1 MTTRRTN
8 RQALRPNWDAKRREL
23 RVNET
28 VVKRFRQPAQNQ
40 ELILAVFEEDGW
52 PERIDDPLPPDPVRD
67 AKERL
72 HDVIKKLNRAQDV
85 PLIRFRGDGTG
96 TGVLW
101 ELLDGETLAQRKR
114 AAPERP

>member
-1 MTTRRTN
+1 MTTLRTKP
-8 RQALRPNWDAKRREL
+8 QALRPIWDPERREL
-23 RVNET
+23 RVGEM

-40 ELILAVFEEDGW
+40 ELILTVFEEDGW

-67 AKERL
+67 PKERL

-85 PLIRFRGDGTG
+85 ALIRFHGDGTG

-101 ELLDGETLAQRKR
+101 ELLGSGNS
-114 AAPERP
+114 